1 MTDDNRPITPE
12 IVNSDGEETENTEKE
27 QNAGGGQLI
36 RQSHKPDI
44 LYLVPITGRPHLPA
58 QVQPLVVSKKRWEP
72 TLVKAANESHNLL
85 GLSYFSEVK
94 GKYVY
99 KEDFPEVGCVVR
111 ILNMVEVDG
120 NIQFI
125 A

>member
-12 IVNSDGEETENTEKE
+12 IVNGDGEAETENKEKQ
-27 QNAGGGQLI
+27 QNTGGQLI
-36 RQSHKPDI
+36 TQSHKPDI
-44 LYLVPITGRPHLPA
+44 LYIVPITGRPHLPA
-58 QVQPLVVSKKRWEP
+58 QVQPLVVSKQRWEK
-72 TLVKAANESHNLL
+72 TLVKAANDSHSLL
-85 GLSYFSEVK
+85 GLSYLSEVK

-111 ILNMVEVDG
+111 MLNMVEVED

-125 A
+125 

>member
-27 QNAGGGQLI
+27 QNTGGGQLV

-72 TLVKAANESHNLL
+72 TLVKAVNESHNLL

-94 GKYVY
+94 GKYV
-99 KEDFPEVGCVVR
+99 
-111 ILNMVEVDG
+111 
-120 NIQFI
+120 
-125 A
+125 